1 MEIKDNVIKQY
12 LKNVYFI
19 TGTPCGGKSTISRA
33 LAKKY
38 GLLLYDVDEEFAKHK
53 SLSNPVDQPAMN
65 QEFANA
71 DEFFL
76 RPYEEYS
83 KWLVD
88 NTREQMD
95 FIIAD
100 LIRMSKDQ
108 IVICDL
114 ILTMEEVMRITDP
127 GHIVFLIKNP
137 ENIIDD
143 YCNRKDHDDFKQ
155 FIYSA
160 SNPDAA
166 KVNCNKAL
174 ELMHKE
180 RYEKIKKSS
189 YFWVERDAN
198 SMVDKTLCLVEKHFD
213 FLENQHM
220 YR

>member
-65 QEFANA
+65 QE
-71 DEFFL
+71 
-76 RPYEEYS
+76 EYS
-83 KWLVD
+83 NWLVD
-88 NTREQMD
+88 NTREQLD

-100 LIRMSKDQ
+100 LIRISKDQ
-108 IVICDL
+108 LVICDL
-114 ILTMEEVMRITDP
+114 ILTMEEAMRITDLS
-127 GHIVFLIKNP
+127 HIVFLIKNP

-160 SNPDAA
+160 SNLDAA

-198 SMVDKTLCLVEKHFD
+198 STVDKTLCLVEKHFN
-213 FLENQHM
+213 FLENKHM